1 MHIGI
6 VRETLPRER
15 RVALTPSAVSSLVEA
30 RHSVF
35 VETGAGVGAGFP
47 DDDYLAAGA
56 EISWSA
62 REVASRADTLLKIH
76 PPSRA
81 ELAQL
86 LSPGALLLAFLHLSS
101 EPPTLRAQLRAKGTT
116 AIALEL
122 IEEPG
127 GERPVQ
133 ETLSAIGGRVA
144 VIIAARHLL
153 VSGGGK
159 GQLMGGVPGVPP
171 LHVVVLG
178 GGAAGESAA
187 AEALRRGARVTVL
200 DRDPRPLTRLARA
213 LPQAATAV
221 SNDYTLART
230 VATADVLI
238 GAVARAGQSAP
249 RLLRRQHIRTLRPGA
264 VFVDMSI
271 DAGGCSE
278 TSRVSDPDQ
287 PAYEEEGVRHVCIP
301 NLPAEVAHTASLAL
315 ANVLLP
321 YLLEL
326 GEAGVERVVAT
337 PGALQRAT
345 VFRRGRL
352 VHPWVAEALGE
363 PVEAVEEPISAG

>member
-1 MHIGI
+1 MNFGI

-15 RVALTPSAVSSLVEA
+15 RVALSPSVVSSLIEA
-30 RHSVF
+30 RHGVL
-35 VETGAGVGAGFP
+35 VETGAGAGAGFT
-47 DDDYLAAGA
+47 DEDYLAAGA
-56 EISWSA
+56 EIIWSH
-62 REVASRADTLLKIH
+62 REVASRAEALVKIH

-81 ELAQL
+81 ELAHL
-86 LSPGALLLAFLHLSS
+86 LPMGGALLGFLHLSS
-101 EPPTLRAQLRAKGTT
+101 EPPALRAQLRARSIT

-144 VIIAARHLL
+144 VTIAARHLL

-178 GGAAGESAA
+178 AGLAGESAA

-200 DRDPRPLTRLARA
+200 DRDPRPLTRIARS
-213 LPQAATAV
+213 LPQVATAI
-221 SNDYTLART
+221 SNDYNLART
-230 VATADVLI
+230 VATADLLI
-238 GAVARAGQSAP
+238 GAVARAGQNAP
-249 RLLRRQHIRTLRPGA
+249 RLLRRQHIRTLQPGA

-278 TSRVSDPDQ
+278 TSRVSDPEQ

-315 ANVLLP
+315 ANALLP

-326 GEAGVERVVAT
+326 GEAGVDLASAQ

-345 VFRRGRL
+345 VFRRGKL
-352 VHPWVAEALGE
+352 VHPWVAEATGE
-363 PVEAVEEPISAG
+363 PVEG